1 MSIKGSL
8 SAANPETY
16 PKQNKREGDVVMK
29 ISTIQDLNKVVHQLQ
44 EGNVAEDRIINILTK
59 MVIWQAN
66 GNVNN
71 IKYWIRW
78 YSNEMHPLVLVAV
91 NKFLG

>member
-1 MSIKGSL
+1 
-8 SAANPETY
+8 
-16 PKQNKREGDVVMK
+16 MK